1 MGVRDTLLAAGYT
14 ARISYP
20 TVIDAFLGRDLAERS
35 DERLAWWARKLLD
48 SAEVSLEIQGAENV
62 PEGPLV
68 LMSNHRSYYDIPT
81 VFCTVPGRV
90 RMVAKKELF
99 RVPIFGRAM
108 LAAGFVKIDR
118 EQRHAA
124 IASLKESERLLQGGT
139 RVWIAPEGTRS
150 KDGRLGTFKSGGFHL
165 ALQARVPILP
175 IALQGTQNILPA
187 AGLVVRKG
195 AHVTATILPAIDA
208 AAYGPEGRKDLMRDV
223 RAAIARALGEQ
234 EQAVA

>member
-1 MGVRDTLLAAGYT
+1 MGLRDTLLGVAYT

-20 TVIDAFLGRDLAERS
+20 TVIDAFLGRDLAARS
-35 DERLAWWARKLLD
+35 DERLAWWSRKVLD
-48 SAEVSLEIQGAENV
+48 AAEVSLEIHGAENV
-62 PEGPLV
+62 PDGPLV

-99 RVPIFGRAM
+99 RVPVFGRAM

-118 EQRHAA
+118 EQRHSA
-124 IASLKESERLLQGGT
+124 IASLRESERLLQGGT

-175 IALQGTQNILPA
+175 IALEGTQHVLPA
-187 AGLVVRKG
+187 DGLIVRRG

-223 RAAIARALGEQ
+223 RAVIAAALGE
-234 EQAVA
+234 